1 CVFNT
6 LEGNISLE
14 RILKKAEKFQKRIAR
29 QIFKFNRDYV
39 INTDQ
44 TGCEYRVNVQRFL
57 STKVFLGD
65 FNKIT
70 HSYTAQYA
78 ITASG
83 KLLPKVFLC
92 MQEPKELF
100 GCVCGISSFILC
112 ANCRKFICFK
122 CFYDVYHPSNC
133 SATK

>member
-1 CVFNT
+1 
-6 LEGNISLE
+6 LDISN
-14 RILKKAEKFQKRIAR
+14 ILKETEKFQKRIAR
-29 QIFKFNRDYV
+29 QILKFDRDYV

-44 TGCEYRVNVQRFL
+44 TGCEYRVDVRRIL
-57 STKVFLGD
+57 STKGEKSTEVFLGD

-92 MQEPKELF
+92 MQEPKGVF
-100 GCVCGISSFILC
+100 GPRV
-112 ANCRKFICFK
+112 
-122 CFYDVYHPSNC
+122 
-133 SATK
+133 SAVIGMLWQYTRHRLKIR